1 MGIIQVI
8 IQYRELLFNLI
19 KRELKSRYKGSTLGF
34 LWSILNPLFLAVIYF
49 VFLRLLVGRGVS
61 TEEIIVGIFAW
72 QFTAQSI
79 SGGMT
84 CITGNATLIKKV
96 FFPRIVLPLSVIAGN
111 LINFLLTLVV
121 QTILLIAILLWKGS
135 MLSVGIF
142 ALPIVILYQT
152 IFNLSLILLVSAANV
167 YFRDIQH
174 LVNLFLT
181 AWFFMTPAMYSLTFI
196 QPFFE
201 RIPWLAN
208 IYFLNPMASIITGY
222 RALLLPESVAIWPW
236 GAVVGLFCPLIIL
249 IVAFRVFQHAQRNFA
264 DLV

>member
-8 IQYRELLFNLI
+8 IQYRELLFNLV
-19 KRELKSRYKGSTLGF
+19 KRELKSRYKDSALGF

-49 VFLRLLVGRGVS
+49 VFLRLLVGRGVP
-61 TEEIIVGIFAW
+61 TEEIIVGVFAW

-121 QTILLIAILLWKGS
+121 QTILLFAILLWKGS

-142 ALPIVILYQT
+142 ALPMVILYQT
-152 IFNLSLILLVSAANV
+152 IFNLSLVLLVSAANV

-181 AWFFMTPAMYSLTFI
+181 AWFFMTPAMYNLTFI

-222 RALLLPESVAIWPW
+222 RALLLPESVVIWSW
-236 GAVVGLFCPLIIL
+236 GAVVGLLCPLIVL
-249 IVAFRVFQHAQRNFA
+249 IVAFRVFQHSQRNFA